1 MNGKTILFMSHDL
14 EMAASFGDG
23 VVFMQDGLTGLDG
36 STRDVFS
43 KLKEPWLPQVGLLSR
58 MFGSSDVCL
67 TVDEFC
73 ERIALVQSVEGGSL
87 ERQRL

>member
-1 MNGKTILFMSHDL
+1 MNGKAILFISHDL
-14 EMAASFGDG
+14 EMAPSSADG

-43 KLKEPWLPQVGLLSR
+43 KVEEPWLPQVGLLSKT
-58 MFGSSDVCL
+58 FGS
-67 TVDEFC
+67 
-73 ERIALVQSVEGGSL
+73 SL